1 MRQFFLV
8 DNLKGDDVMIEI
20 WKDIEGYEGLY
31 QISNLGRVKSF
42 YKEGRI
48 LKQSI
53 DKDGYFYVGLFKNKK
68 QITKQVHRLVA
79 LAFVDGYFEGA
90 VVNHIDE
97 NKQNNIYTN
106 LEWVTTQYNIKYSSH
121 KWSGENH
128 YLYGSHRTE
137 ESKRKQGESRRGKY
151 LGENNWNHDKGKKVR
166 NKETG
171 EVFPTLTKAGKSI
184 GVAHTTIS
192 RAISKGKSVKGYH
205 WEYV

>member
-8 DNLKGDDVMIEI
+8 DNLEGDDKMEEI

-31 QISNLGRVKSF
+31 QVSNLGRVKSF

-48 LKQSI
+48 LKQCI
-53 DKDGYFYVGLFKNKK
+53 DKDGYFCVGLFKNKK
-68 QITKQVHRLVA
+68 QNNKHVHRLVA
-79 LAFVDGYFEGA
+79 TAFVDGYFEGA

-97 NKQNNIYTN
+97 NKQNNLWTN
-106 LEWVTTQYNIKYSSH
+106 LEWVTNQYNVQYSSH

-128 YLYGSHRTE
+128 PMYGKQRTE

-151 LGENNWNHDKGKKVR
+151 LGENNWNYDKGKKVR

-171 EVFPTLTKAGKSI
+171 EIFPTLTKAGKSI

-192 RAISKGKSVKGYH
+192 RAISKGKPVKGYH